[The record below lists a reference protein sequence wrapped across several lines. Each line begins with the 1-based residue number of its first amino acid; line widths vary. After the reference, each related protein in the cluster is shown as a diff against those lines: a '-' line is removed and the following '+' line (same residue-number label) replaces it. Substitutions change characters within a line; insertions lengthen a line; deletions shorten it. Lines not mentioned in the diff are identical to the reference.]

1 MKQYENILMNIL
13 FFQEEDVIRTSFNT
27 NDEQD
32 NVGEMPEFPFM
43 PGT

>member
-13 FFQEEDVIRTSFNT
+13 FFQEEDVIRTSLSIE
-27 NDEQD
+27 DEKD

-43 PGT
+43 PGI